1 MKQNQLDSRRGR
13 NSVTAVLAAWLL
25 VSATAFG
32 QAPDYSVLH
41 SFSAATN
48 DGASTY
54 SSVIVGNDGLLYGTT
69 WGGGV
74 HGLGTVFRMGTAGTG
89 FTVLHHFGAPSDGAT
104 PWAPLIQGADSLLYG
119 MTYGGGA
126 ANAGTVF
133 KLDTNGGNYAVLYS
147 FTNGLDGAYPP
158 GALVQGRDGALYGTT
173 QLAGASNSGTVFR
186 IGSDGLG
193 YTVLHAFS
201 DWPDGAVPQ
210 AGLIQGS
217 DGVLYGTTSQGG
229 DYAGGTVFRLQT
241 NGMDYSV
248 VRSFAFTPD
257 GICPQ
262 AALTQGSD
270 GRLYGTT
277 VIGGTAGA
285 GSIFGLDTDGN
296 NYRQLHSFTNS
307 PDGANSYAGLFQAND
322 GYLHGTTVW
331 GGITNGGTI
340 FRVSRDGSQFAILHH
355 FDATLGKGSHP
366 YAGVSSSNGGVFY
379 GTTLQGGG
387 FGFGTVYRLA
397 FPPSL
402 GISLTRGGVLITVN
416 GSAGQRCELQ
426 SSSDFSTWKR
436 VTDLLL
442 TNGYAEYLEGEVAQG
457 SRFHRA
463 LLQ

>member
-1 MKQNQLDSRRGR
+1 MKQNQHDSRRGR
-13 NSVTAVLAAWLL
+13 SSVTTVLAAWLL

-54 SSVIVGNDGLLYGTT
+54 SSVIVGNDGLLYGTA

-74 HGLGTVFRMGTAGTG
+74 HGFGTVFRMGTDGTG

-104 PWAPLIQGADSLLYG
+104 PYAALIQGADGLLYG
-119 MTYGGGA
+119 TTYGGGA
-126 ANAGTVF
+126 TDAGTVF
-133 KLDTNGGNYAVLYS
+133 KVDTNGGSYAVLYS
-147 FTNGLDGAYPP
+147 FTNGLDGAHPS
-158 GALVQGRDGALYGTT
+158 GGLLQGRDGALYGTAET
-173 QLAGASNSGTVFR
+173 GSSNNCGTVFR
-186 IGSDGLG
+186 LGTDGLG

-201 DWPDGAVPQ
+201 NWPDGALPQ
-210 AGLIQGS
+210 ASLIQGT
-217 DGVLYGTTSQGG
+217 DGALYGTTDQGG
-229 DYAGGTVFRLQT
+229 DYVVGTVFRLQT
-241 NGMDYSV
+241 NGTGYSV
-248 VRSFAFTPD
+248 LHSFGFATD
-257 GICPQ
+257 GLSPQ
-262 AALTQGSD
+262 GALTQGSD

-277 VIGGTAGA
+277 VIGGTAGD
-285 GSIFGLDTDGN
+285 GTIFGLDTDGN

-307 PDGANSYAGLFQAND
+307 PDGANSYAALCQGND
-322 GYLHGTTVW
+322 GYLYGTTVW
-331 GGITNGGTI
+331 GGVTNGGTV
-340 FRVSRDGSQFAILHH
+340 FRVSRDGGQFAILHH
-355 FDATLGKGSHP
+355 FDWTLGKGSHP

-426 SSSDFSTWKR
+426 SSSDFATWKR

-442 TNGYAEYLEGEVAQG
+442 TNGYAEYLEGDVAQV

-463 LLQ
+463 ILQ